1 VLRALAEPAAEEA
14 QLQALRAWET
24 DERLLGVQRRFQ

>member
-14 QLQALRAWET
+14 QLHALRAWET
-24 DERLLGVQRRFQ
+24 DERLLDV